1 MEYFILNK
9 NLKIPSL
16 GFYFSKNQK
25 HELCYYPNYNLLSCD
40 KLIIYLDLKNQYL
53 EYYDSDRKNFYTAPF
68 INNLSH
74 LIELKHDFQFIIIDY
89 IDMGLIKYCSQNHI
103 FPILFFNYQKL
114 MSDSKN
120 KFLKN
125 FNFLNQELII
135 RILIE
140 NNIIIVCEQNINNF
154 KFELFLGELSDN
166 LINEIKN

>member
-1 MEYFILNK
+1 M
-9 NLKIPSL
+9 
-16 GFYFSKNQK
+16 
-25 HELCYYPNYNLLSCD
+25 D
-40 KLIIYLDLKNQYL
+40 
-53 EYYDSDRKNFYTAPF
+53 
-68 INNLSH
+68 
-74 LIELKHDFQFIIIDY
+74 
-89 IDMGLIKYCSQNHI
+89 LIKYCSENHI

-140 NNIIIVCEQNINNF
+140 NNIIIVCEKNINNF